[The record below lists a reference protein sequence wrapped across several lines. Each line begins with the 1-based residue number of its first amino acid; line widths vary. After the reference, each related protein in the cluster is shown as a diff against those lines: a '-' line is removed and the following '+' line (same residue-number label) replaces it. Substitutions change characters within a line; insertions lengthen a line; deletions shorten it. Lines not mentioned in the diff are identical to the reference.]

1 MLGTA
6 IKIVLLRSVLKASY
20 SGAYPNPPPDFPG
33 TDLLMSAKS
42 SLKRIYA
49 SPMISIPDNSL
60 VRQKPQ
66 TSTSVVAEHVLYVLK
81 MTAHRAE
88 RENEGRKS
96 LPRSPYTEVLMLAL
110 SEHPNVAEFVGSYQS
125 YVPANDEFVGVITR
139 QRTQGV
145 SLTEI
150 IRNNTLD
157 DHHISRVC
165 LEVPSISLFAPINF
179 QIMAQAVGVGVRSL
193 ALSSSSE
200 DHPWK
205 ADFVDN
211 AESMEAPHWLAPEIA
226 RQHRVGLYN
235 DDDET
240 TTIVRHRPE
249 PSFLAKA
256 KADIWSLGITV
267 FEMIEGNPPY
277 HDKPDR
283 FSVLRC
289 IIENGTPTLKN
300 PESCSRELKRFLSAI
315 VCVDLMS
322 RNSATEILESPFLEQ
337 ACYQTGMVLLLQFK
351 LQA

>member
-1 MLGTA
+1 
-6 IKIVLLRSVLKASY
+6 
-20 SGAYPNPPPDFPG
+20 
-33 TDLLMSAKS
+33 
-42 SLKRIYA
+42 
-49 SPMISIPDNSL
+49 MISIPDNSL

-88 RENEGRKS
+88 GENEGRKS

-110 SEHPNVAEFVGSYQS
+110 SEHPNIAEFVGSYQS

-165 LEVPSISLFAPINF
+165 LEVCEALRYLHRQKIIH
-179 QIMAQAVGVGVRSL
+179 GRVRSSNIVVDEYGRVIL
-193 ALSSSSE
+193 T
-200 DHPWK
+200 
-205 ADFVDN
+205 DFVDN